1 MLRTLTFLL
10 AFALGPLLNAQEI
23 LVQEAFSGSLYSI
36 NPRTGESTY
45 IGTPLPGSGLGWN
58 ALAFDSQGK
67 LYAANGDS
75 GYGWDIYEM
84 DPDTA
89 QTVFITH
96 VVMNGFHCMAFDD
109 TDTLF
114 FINSRFGALGVSPM
128 DLHTLDL
135 ATGIPTL
142 VGYTGLDMNMVS
154 LDFHDGVLYAYPFGI
169 GLVTIDTN
177 TGVAT
182 DINPSY
188 GGIITSFTQSMCFDE
203 QGALYYLDAYLW
215 TIDTETTAGHLVDK
229 VPPYLLWGECEF
241 REGPTPNFSLTLSGF
256 ANNPMK
262 IKIAGATPFGQ
273 VAIAAAYGPG
283 GPTTIPAGF
292 PCAGLD
298 LALNSNLRLLGI
310 GIADQ
315 DGYLELGPDPMPAA
329 ALQQLRIQAVDLS
342 SCDTSNKAIV
352 SF

>member
-1 MLRTLTFLL
+1 MARPLLFLL
-10 AFALGPLLNAQEI
+10 TFALGPTLDAQEI
-23 LVQEAFSGSLYSI
+23 LVQEGFSGSLYSVD
-36 NPRTGESTY
+36 PKTGESRY
-45 IGTPLPGSGLGWN
+45 IATPPLGAGNFWN

-67 LYAANGDS
+67 LYAGNGDD
-75 GYGWDIYEM
+75 GYGWDIYEI

-89 QTVFITH
+89 QTTFLTYVQTAGL
-96 VVMNGFHCMAFDD
+96 NCMAFDAN
-109 TDTLF
+109 DTLY
-114 FINSRFGALGVSPM
+114 FINDIGGALVGPQE
-128 DLHTLDL
+128 LHTLDL
-135 ATGIPTL
+135 ATGISTL
-142 VGYTGLDMNMVS
+142 IGDTGYTEGMVS
-154 LDFHDGVLYAYPFGI
+154 LDFHDGILYAYPFGI

-188 GGIITSFTQSMCFDE
+188 GGIITSWTQSMCFDE